1 MFCNEIGIDM
11 ADFEYSPFDKLIK
24 LGYTCPH
31 CGHENSLEIGVPQ
44 PDWTSDSHSQ
54 SINADVI
61 ELECENCKNQLELT
75 LSTGISGG
83 LGILKGVDIV
93 EVTESSEEESGDEEE
108 REEFEE
114 LTSPEA
120 VLPPSDIIAFN
131 EMRSCAD
138 IYRMYVNNQIDINPD
153 FQRGV
158 VWKNR
163 AQTLFVDSVLKQLP
177 IPSICISLDGNT
189 QKRLVIDGLQR
200 ITTMIKFLDPESKW
214 RMSDIGDVDNR
225 IRGKKMADVRE
236 DTPQLIEIFENFVIP
251 ITVIRCNYSRHD
263 HMQYLFQI
271 FNRLNSGGSK
281 LYNQEI
287 RNCIYQGSFNT
298 LIKQL
303 SRSDLWCSFAGV
315 TPKKVIQARF
325 GHEERILR
333 FFAFNE
339 RWSVYAGRFASF
351 LNDYMETYKNSSRK
365 QIEDFSQL
373 FSDTLKIANRIGMV
387 NTNKVI
393 SDAVLVGIAHNK
405 EKLNLK
411 TDEEIKARFEDLM
424 AQAEFSPAALGQGLS
439 QKDKVVQRIKKAIE
453 VFGRD

>member
-1 MFCNEIGIDM
+1 M
-11 ADFEYSPFDKLIK
+11 ADFEYSPFDSSIK
-24 LGYTCPH
+24 LSYICPH
-31 CGHENSLEIGVPQ
+31 CGHENNEDFPVPE
-44 PDWTSDSHSQ
+44 PDWAQDSHSQ
-54 SINADVI
+54 SIRADVMN
-61 ELECENCKNQLELT
+61 LECTNCHNQYELT

-83 LGILKGVDIV
+83 YGILEGVNKLD
-93 EVTESSEEESGDEEE
+93 VTETLDNDNKDAEEEEE

-114 LTSPEA
+114 KTGLEA

-177 IPSICISLDGNT
+177 IPSICVSLDGNT
-189 QKRLVIDGLQR
+189 YKRLVIDGLQR
-200 ITTMIKFLDPESKW
+200 ITTMIKFLDPDSKW
-214 RMSDIGDVDNR
+214 RMSNIEDVDVR
-225 IRGKKMADVRE
+225 IRGKKIAEVRE
-236 DTPQLIEIFENFVIP
+236 SAPQLIEIFENFVIP
-251 ITVIRCNYSRHD
+251 ITVIRCDYSRHD

-287 RNCIYQGSFNT
+287 RNCIYQGSFNS
-298 LIKQL
+298 LIKNL
-303 SRSDLWCSFAGV
+303 SRSEQWCSFAGV
-315 TPKKVIQARF
+315 TPKKVMQARF

-339 RWSVYAGRFASF
+339 RWSEYAGRFAAF

-365 QIEDFSQL
+365 QIEGFTNL
-373 FSDTLKIANRIGMV
+373 FFETLRIANRIGVV

-405 EKLNLK
+405 GKLGEKSE
-411 TDEEIKARFEDLM
+411 DEIKAHFDDLM
-424 AQAEFSPAALGQGLS
+424 SQPEFSPAALGQGLS
-439 QKDKVVQRIKKAIE
+439 QKEKVVQRIKKAIE
-453 VFGRD
+453 VFSRD

>member
-1 MFCNEIGIDM
+1 M
-11 ADFEYSPFDKLIK
+11 ADFEYSPFDRLLKLN
-24 LGYTCPH
+24 YSCPH
-31 CGHENSLEIGVPQ
+31 CGQENSFETGIPQ
-44 PDWTSDSHSQ
+44 PDWTADSHSQ
-54 SINADVI
+54 SVNADVV
-61 ELECENCKNQLELT
+61 EPECSNCHNQYELT
-75 LSTGISGG
+75 LATGISGG
-83 LGILKGVDIV
+83 YGILEGVDSV
-93 EVTESSEEESGDEEE
+93 EVVEISDDENEDEYE

-114 LTSPEA
+114 KTSPEA

-177 IPSICISLDGNT
+177 IPSICVSLDGNT

-214 RMSDIGDVDNR
+214 RLSDIDDVDKR
-225 IRGKKMADVRE
+225 IRGKKMLEVRE
-236 DTPQLIEIFENFVIP
+236 SAPQLIEIFENFVIP
-251 ITVIRCNYSRHD
+251 ITVIRCDYSRHD

-287 RNCIYQGSFNT
+287 RNCIYQGPFNT
-298 LIKQL
+298 LIKHL
-303 SRSDLWCSFAGV
+303 SRGEQWCRFAGV
-315 TPKKVIQARF
+315 TPKKVMQARF

-339 RWSVYAGRFASF
+339 RWSVYNGRFAAF
-351 LNDYMETYKNSSRK
+351 LNDYMETYKYSTRK
-365 QIEDFSQL
+365 QIEDFSIL
-373 FSDTLKIANRIGMV
+373 FSETLSIANRIDLV
-387 NTNKVI
+387 HTNKVI

-405 EKLNLK
+405 EKLTEK
-411 TDEEIKARFEDLM
+411 TDDEIKARFEDLM
-424 AQAEFSPAALGQGLS
+424 TQPEFSPAALGQGLS
-439 QKDKVVQRIKKAIE
+439 QKDKVVQRIKKAIAI
-453 VFGRD
+453 FGCD